1 MTKAAAD
8 VPAPNDA
15 WVADREQLTARD
27 PARRPRTIC
36 IRAMPENK
44 RKTETAPV
52 RAGDRE
58 TNASIA
64 GRHQNREVD
73 PQHGARVST
82 PPAEE
87 QGRVSVGSQAA
98 EGSLAA
104 AAGMRSHN
112 ADQEAEG

>member
-1 MTKAAAD
+1 MRRSQVVTGTG
-8 VPAPNDA
+8 N
-15 WVADREQLTARD
+15 LT
-27 PARRPRTIC
+27 
-36 IRAMPENK
+36 
-44 RKTETAPV
+44 
-52 RAGDRE
+52 
-58 TNASIA
+58 
-64 GRHQNREVD
+64 

-82 PPAEE
+82 RPAEE

>member
-1 MTKAAAD
+1 
-8 VPAPNDA
+8 
-15 WVADREQLTARD
+15 VADREQMTASD

-36 IRAMPENK
+36 IRATPENK

-52 RAGDRE
+52 RAGDKERMRRSQVV
-58 TNASIA
+58 T
-64 GRHQNREVD
+64 GTGKF

-82 PPAEE
+82 RPAEE

-104 AAGMRSHN
+104 AAGMRFHN